1 MTLNRDLAGSGAM
14 LVRLLGIG
22 ARSGLSAE
30 TTLLHVLDG
39 VPLRQAAIVI
49 PRLTPEALETLREAA
64 ASHIA
69 SGPVHVADGAT
80 HPAREVEHGY
90 GTDTSVDEDA
100 DDGELPDGL
109 NVDAIEGELGADCW
123 SGPTWTP
130 AKGSKADRALDLW
143 STTQIDVVE
152 IATRLGS
159 TPGAIRSIV
168 KKARARGEPR
178 AHRPVADL
186 PAETQAA
193 IQEAKALPLKRDRAI
208 LLWHR
213 TDLRTRDIAEVT
225 GSTPAAVSLTMKVAR
240 REGHPD
246 VLAGDVRRGF
256 KSSHRA
262 DEPAG
267 AGGAPEET
275 AAPATTGGH
284 HEPDLTSG
292 LAAQAT
298 AGEPVQPGDDPAVL
312 VTHESENSPDRA
324 EEECAEPVDEPST
337 HRPDVGA
344 FPAPLPAHD
353 PEEKGTVRPEPPL
366 GDRAPDTADRPAGP
380 GLSSAPADQAIDA
393 MVAGLAKKAAPDP
406 RLETLL
412 GLYGSTTR
420 QQKEIGAELGLSEWK
435 VSTLIKAARGANDS
449 RVVAGDAARAAM
461 KAAEASAAPVK
472 VAPPDP
478 PPPPAPAAQPTA
490 APNAAPAPKPSD
502 LPPGDLVD
510 LKQDQVLAVDRG
522 WIVGPA
528 GSVKGFPLIA
538 GVLAALGSGDLLPAK
553 LVAQRSGARSGEA
566 VLQML
571 QFWRDDLG
579 RIGVEVVRV
588 GATDVRLRRKEA

>member
-1 MTLNRDLAGSGAM
+1 MTLSRDMAGSGAM

-22 ARSGLSAE
+22 ARSGLTAE

-39 VPLRQAAIVI
+39 VPLPQTALVI
-49 PRLTPEALETLREAA
+49 PRLTPEAMDAFLKTGPGG
-64 ASHIA
+64 IVP
-69 SGPVHVADGAT
+69 GPVHVAEGAT
-80 HPAREVEHGY
+80 HPGETVSHDFA
-90 GTDTSVDEDA
+90 TDTSLADA
-100 DDGELPDGL
+100 DDAGDDDLPDGL
-109 NVDAIEGELGADCW
+109 NIDAIEGELGPECW

-130 AKGSKADRALDLW
+130 AKGSKADLALDLW

-152 IATRLGS
+152 IATRVGS

-168 KKARARGEPR
+168 KKARRRGEPR
-178 AHRPVADL
+178 AHRPVANL

-256 KSSHRA
+256 KSSGPQRPSVALMVVDGVGEDCATALPSQSDIIPPAGFNGEGGRA
-262 DEPAG
+262 DLVPDAS
-267 AGGAPEET
+267 PER
-275 AAPATTGGH
+275 APA
-284 HEPDLTSG
+284 
-292 LAAQAT
+292 
-298 AGEPVQPGDDPAVL
+298 
-312 VTHESENSPDRA
+312 
-324 EEECAEPVDEPST
+324 CAEPVDEPSD
-337 HRPDVGA
+337 RPADGA
-344 FPAPLPAHD
+344 FPAPLPAQD

-380 GLSSAPADQAIDA
+380 ELSSAPADQAIDA
-393 MVAGLAKKAAPDP
+393 MVAGLAKKSAPDP
-406 RLETLL
+406 RLEKLL
-412 GLYGSTTR
+412 ELYAGTTR
-420 QQKEIGAELGLSEWK
+420 QQKDIGAELGLSDWK

-449 RVVAGDAARAAM
+449 RVVAGDAARAAL

-472 VAPPDP
+472 VARPA
-478 PPPPAPAAQPTA
+478 PPPAPTPAPQPAA
-490 APNAAPAPKPSD
+490 APKAAPAPKPSD

-538 GVLAALGSGDLLPAK
+538 GVLATLAAGELLPAK
-553 LVAQRSGARSGEA
+553 LVAQRSGARSGDA

-571 QFWRDDLG
+571 QFWREDLG

-588 GATDVRLRRKEA
+588 GTADVRLRRKEA